1 MVSPEIALPL
11 TILFAR
17 IVETSLET
25 IRTIYITRGNQ
36 NLAAVIGVVKV
47 GIWLLSTGLV
57 LTNLQNIAGIV
68 AYIAGYGIG
77 TIIGMELEG
86 RISIGNV
93 VVRII
98 STGDPAPFMADAAG
112 LGFGI
117 TRLEGSGYYAASP
130 VSVLLMVVPRKE
142 LSHLIT
148 MIQSGYPDL
157 LYTVEDTRKANESS
171 RVYYGKHTGWLSRFF
186 GW

>member
-1 MVSPEIALPL
+1 MVSPEILLPL
-11 TILFAR
+11 TIFIAR

-36 NLAAVIGVVKV
+36 YLAAGIGVVKV
-47 GIWLLSTGLV
+47 AIWLLSTGLV

-86 RISIGNV
+86 RISIGSV
-93 VVRII
+93 VVRVI
-98 STGDPAPFMADAAG
+98 SKGDPAKFMAKAAG

-117 TRLEGSGYYAASP
+117 TKLEGTGFYDSA
-130 VSVLLMVVPRKE
+130 VTVLLMVVPRKE
-142 LSHLIT
+142 LSRLLA
-148 MIQSGYPDL
+148 MISTDFPDL
-157 LYTVEDTRKANESS
+157 LFTVEDVRKASES
-171 RVYYGKHTGWLSRFF
+171 GKLYHGKRSGWIARFF